1 MNDDVYYR
9 DTVWLFCYII
19 YLSAVCCYFVISYIC
34 SLFVI
39 SLYHISAERDGSVVE
54 GDKIDLTVAAEDDGA
69 VFTCTDKSHPDL
81 KTAADG
87 SQFDDSLLKQ
97 EKTITVYCKYYSLRW
112 PGEVTPMRA
121 K

>member
-1 MNDDVYYR
+1 MMCITATLYG
-9 DTVWLFCYII
+9 YIAISYI
-19 YLSAVCCYFVISYIC
+19 YLQCIVISLYHISAVC
-34 SLFVI
+34 FVI

-54 GDKIDLTVAAEDDGA
+54 GDKIELTVVAAEDDGA

>member
-1 MNDDVYYR
+1 MMCI
-9 DTVWLFCYII
+9 TATLCG
-19 YLSAVCCYFVISYIC
+19 YFAISYIC
-34 SLFVI
+34 SFFVI
-39 SLYHISAERDGSVVE
+39 LLYHISAERDGSVVE
-54 GDKIDLTVAAEDDGA
+54 DDKIDLTVAAEDDGS

-87 SQFDDSLLKQ
+87 SQLDNSLLKQ
-97 EKTITVYCKYYSLRW
+97 EKTISVYCKYYSVRW

>member
-1 MNDDVYYR
+1 MVILLYHIPICNVL
-9 DTVWLFCYII
+9 LFRYII
-19 YLSAVCCYFVISYIC
+19 YLQCV
-34 SLFVI
+34 VI

-54 GDKIDLTVAAEDDGA
+54 GDKIELTVVAAEDDGA

-97 EKTITVYCKYYSLRW
+97 EKTITVYCKYSSLRS

>member
-1 MNDDVYYR
+1 MMCITATLYG
-9 DTVWLFCYII
+9 YI
-19 YLSAVCCYFVISYIC
+19 AISYIYLQC
-34 SLFVI
+34 VI
-39 SLYHISAERDGSVVE
+39 LLYHISAVFLLFRYIISAERDGSVVE

>member
-1 MNDDVYYR
+1 MMCI
-9 DTVWLFCYII
+9 TATLCG
-19 YLSAVCCYFVISYIC
+19 YFAISYIYLQC
-34 SLFVI
+34 VVISLYHISAVFFI

-54 GDKIDLTVAAEDDGA
+54 GDKIELTVVAAEDDGA

-97 EKTITVYCKYYSLRW
+97 EKTITVYCKYSSLRS
-112 PGEVTPMRA
+112 PGEVTPMLA